1 MRIPVIVL
9 AAGAASRFGRP
20 KLLEDLDGRPLLQ
33 HALASAGN
41 ADLGPVVLVTG
52 HDADAV
58 QEAAAGLVD
67 EVVFNPA
74 HADGMGT
81 SIACGIRACRDR
93 ADAAVVLLA
102 DQPRI
107 TSKTLRR
114 LAGAWS
120 GTAYEIVASS
130 FAETLGPPVLFGS
143 GAFDALVELEGDQGA
158 KSLLQDDRF
167 YVRTIACDDAAV
179 DIDTESDL
187 SAVRETQ

>member
-33 HALASAGN
+33 HALASARDAG
-41 ADLGPVVLVTG
+41 LGPVLLITG

-58 QEAAAGLVD
+58 QQAAAGYVD
-67 EVVFNPA
+67 EIVFNPA

-81 SIACGIRACRDR
+81 SIACAIRACRNE
-93 ADAAVVLLA
+93 ADAVLVLLA

-107 TSKTLRR
+107 SGEHLRR
-114 LAGAWS
+114 LVDTWS
-120 GTAYEIVASS
+120 GVTDEIVATT

-143 GAFDALVELEGDQGA
+143 GTFDMLVELEGDRGA
-158 KSLLQDDRF
+158 KSLLHGDRF
-167 YVRTIACDDAAV
+167 RVHTIACDAAAI
-179 DIDTESDL
+179 DIDTEAEL
-187 SAVRETQ
+187 NAVRETQ

>member
-20 KLLEDLDGRPLLQ
+20 KLLEDLDGRPLLL
-33 HALASAGN
+33 HALASARDAN
-41 ADLGPVVLVTG
+41 LGPVILVTG

-58 QEAAAGLVD
+58 QEAAAAHAN

-81 SIACGIRACRDR
+81 SLACGIRACRDD
-93 ADAAVVLLA
+93 ADAALVLLA

-107 TSKTLRR
+107 TGEHLRR
-114 LAGAWS
+114 LASAWS
-120 GTAYEIVASS
+120 GAAEDIVATA

-143 GAFDALVELEGDQGA
+143 GAFDALANLEGDRGA
-158 KSLLQDDRF
+158 KSLLRDNRF
-167 YVRTIACDDAAV
+167 RVQTIACDAAAI
-179 DIDTESDL
+179 DIDTEAELD
-187 SAVRETQ
+187 AIRETQ

>member
-1 MRIPVIVL
+1 MRITIIVL

-33 HALASAGN
+33 HALASARD
-41 ADLGPVVLVTG
+41 ADLGPVLLVTG

-58 QEAAAGLVD
+58 QQAAAGSAD

-81 SIACGIRACRDR
+81 SIACGIRACRSTT
-93 ADAAVVLLA
+93 DAALVFLA

-107 TSKTLRR
+107 TGEHLRR
-114 LAGAWS
+114 LADTWS
-120 GTAYEIVASS
+120 GGAEEIVATA
-130 FAETLGPPVLFGS
+130 FAKTLGPPVLFGS
-143 GAFDALVELEGDQGA
+143 GTFDVLADLEGDRGA
-158 KSLLQDDRF
+158 KNLLHDDRF
-167 YVRTIACDDAAV
+167 LVRTITCNAAAI

-187 SAVRETQ
+187 DAIRETQ